1 MVDASRNSNVDA
13 QPNLAD
19 TTRTRSRHLWTSLAS
34 AHRDLNDTA
43 RREPGRKLSD
53 VQKKM
58 LSALFRRVHEV
69 LKENPVTP
77 SCLLISEQDEITAGD
92 ALLMVGQH
100 RAALRTYR
108 ITVLGEDEFAL
119 S

>member
-1 MVDASRNSNVDA
+1 MVDASPNSNVDG

-19 TTRTRSRHLWTSLAS
+19 TIRTRSRHLWTSLAW

-58 LSALFRRVHEV
+58 LRALFRQVHEV
-69 LKENPVTP
+69 LNEHPVTP
-77 SCLLISEQDEITAGD
+77 TCIVIGEQDEITAGD